1 MTIKD
6 KLIALKSRPQKHTA
20 RIPSPESETNHNAT
34 VEVDDTVI
42 YRVYKRRWLGVV
54 IIMLLNIVSSW
65 RYAPSWADLTGCSWI
80 AFAPVAGIT
89 RDYFGLSSTTP
100 VNWLSTVVL
109 FVYCIVSPLTA
120 YVFHHH
126 GVRIGV

>member
-1 MTIKD
+1 M
-6 KLIALKSRPQKHTA
+6 
-20 RIPSPESETNHNAT
+20 RIDSPESETNGTAL
-34 VEVDDTVI
+34 EVDDSTTI
-42 YRVYKRRWLGVV
+42 YRVYKRRWFGVA

-65 RYAPSWADLTGCSWI
+65 RYTNPFEFCLTLFSWI

-89 RDYFGLSSTTP
+89 RDYFNLSSTTP

-120 YVFHHH
+120 YIFHHH
-126 GVRIGV
+126 GVRTGVFPFHSIINAR